1 MAKKP
6 RKGTADRETKAY
18 RGYDYTLHACDWQ
31 VMRQMNCHSGAYRFA
46 YNRML
51 RDIHAEYMDY
61 KEGEGDKPDVSMTG
75 MRLRW
80 QALRNNKEYPWLK
93 ELASHTIRE
102 SAYDL
107 GQAWENYFAGRAEK
121 PKEKKNRGPR
131 RRTSFTMRD
140 GFEIE
145 KVKREG
151 RKLIVRLSKI
161 GWVVLTR
168 RGGIPHPDGFP
179 KEITFRFVNGKWKA
193 IIQYEIEPP
202 QTTRNGRSLG
212 LDRNCGQH
220 GTAMVEEED
229 VQVTDNEIQVTA
241 EEIATKLH
249 EYLHNK
255 QKKHPNQL
263 KDECAIK
270 RHQRKAKRQKKG
282 SKRWWDT
289 QDTITRARK
298 RIADRVKDQNHKLS
312 RWIADKVETVC
323 VEDMKPKNMT
333 ASARG
338 TIENPGK
345 NVKQKAGLNAA
356 ILIMAWAGLLRMLEY
371 KCTTVIP
378 VPAHYTSQ
386 LCSRCGHVDKANR
399 PLQAVFRCVKCNHAD
414 HADLNAAINILL
426 RGLELMHADRS
437 ANPPGLIADH
447 RNRE

>member
-1 MAKKP
+1 MATKP
-6 RKGTADRETKAY
+6 RKGSVDREEKAY

-31 VMRQMNCHSGAYRFA
+31 VMEQMNRHSGACRFA

-51 RDIHAEYMDY
+51 RDIHAEHIAY
-61 KEGEGDKPDVSMTG
+61 KEGKDTKPDVSMTG

-80 QALRNNKEYPWLK
+80 QSLRNNKEYPWLK

-121 PKEKKNRGPR
+121 PKKKEYPGKR

-151 RKLIVRLSKI
+151 RKLIVRLSRI

-168 RGGIPHPDGFP
+168 RGGTPHLEGIP

-193 IIQYEIEPP
+193 VIQYEIEPP

-220 GTAMVEEED
+220 GTAMVDADD
-229 VQVTDNEIQVTA
+229 VEVVENKARVIA
-241 EEIATKLH
+241 EKIATKLH
-249 EYLHNK
+249 DYLHK
-255 QKKHPNQL
+255 KDKKHPNQE
-263 KDECAIK
+263 KDERDLK
-270 RHQRKAKRQKKG
+270 RHQRKAKRQTEG
-282 SKRWWDT
+282 SKRWRDT
-289 QDTITRARK
+289 KDTIARIK
-298 RIADRVKDQNHKLS
+298 RRIANRVKDENHKLS
-312 RWIADKVETVC
+312 RWIADMVEIVY
-323 VEDMKPKNMT
+323 VEDLKPKNMT

-338 TIENPGK
+338 TIKNPGK

-356 ILIMAWAGLLRMLEY
+356 ILIMAWSDLLHMLEY
-371 KCTTVIP
+371 KCTAVIP
-378 VPAHYTSQ
+378 VSAHYTSQ

-399 PLQAVFRCVKCNHAD
+399 PLQAVFRCVKCHHAD

-426 RGLELMHADRS
+426 RGLELTHVDRS

-447 RNRE
+447 MNRE